1 MKNFLLK
8 LKPALAGFFKT
19 RSPLFYV
26 FIGLFLVSAVTTSVM
41 EGGPK
46 RRAAAHYKEQVAL
59 FEQYWEEEGAQKFRD
74 VGLEPTQQLYEEEL
88 AEHLRNH
95 PSGNAGLS
103 PEERISKMK
112 DDFRTW
118 WETGGS
124 KSYAVQNKEPTEA
137 LYNREMERYVRAYT
151 SKEPLL
157 RVRLNAA
164 DMEGSQLLL
173 HWVLFPGVVTFILNL
188 LATLF
193 CAEKVEARFG
203 RVPALAGFFVALWLG
218 GFLIYLLGQTSFFAG
233 AAAESHY
240 KGMCL
245 GAAFFLGIA
254 CGVAQAVKDRL
265 EAAIC
270 AVLFAALV
278 LAHWFTCP
286 QLYVAAILV
295 AFVLFAAGIVLAR
308 KLPARKKS
316 KKELAAEE
324 ALAKAKALAAKPAED
339 PVETRKKKTR
349 AELDEGLSCA
359 MRGDFALAAD
369 HLGEGMRGL
378 LSEGTLDVEALDDIT
393 KKIVSPSLYV
403 EIPGET
409 WLEWG
414 MGARNKGA
422 YDSALLLFEKALTA
436 IKEAKL
442 ARKAL
447 YLVGEIRVLK
457 NKNPEEGAKRL
468 QKVIELGDGDVF
480 ARQARKLLER
490 VK

>member
-8 LKPALAGFFKT
+8 LKPFLANFFKT
-19 RSPLFYV
+19 RSPIFYV
-26 FIGLFLVSAVTTSVM
+26 FIGLFVASAVTTYVM

-46 RRAAAHYKEQVAL
+46 RREAAHYKEQVAI
-59 FEQYWEEEGAQKFRD
+59 FEKYWAEEGAQKFRD
-74 VGLEPTQQLYEEEL
+74 VGLEPTEQIYEEEL

-112 DDFRTW
+112 NEFRTW

-124 KSYAVQNKEPTEA
+124 KTYAVQNKEPTEE
-137 LYNREMERYVRAYT
+137 LYNKELARYVRAYT

-173 HWVLFPGVVTFILNL
+173 HWVLFPGIVTFILNL

-193 CAEKVEARFG
+193 CVEKVEVRFG
-203 RVPALAGFFVALWLG
+203 RAPAVAGFFAAIFLGALLV
-218 GFLIYLLGQTSFFAG
+218 YLLGQTSFFAL
-233 AAAESHY
+233 AASEDHY
-240 KGMCL
+240 KGMYF
-245 GAAFFLGIA
+245 GAAIFLGVA
-254 CGVAQAVKDRL
+254 CGCAQAAKDRL
-265 EAAIC
+265 QTAIC
-270 AVLFAALV
+270 AIVFAVLL

-286 QLYVAAILV
+286 QIYVAAILV
-295 AFVLFAAGIVLAR
+295 AIVLFALGIVLAR
-308 KLPARKKS
+308 VLPAKKKS

-324 ALAKAKALAAKPAED
+324 AAAKAAAPKVVED
-339 PVETRKKKTR
+339 PVEKRKKKTR

-359 MRGDFALAAD
+359 MRGDFALAAG
-369 HLGEGMRGL
+369 HLNEGMRGL
-378 LSEGTLDVEALDDIT
+378 LAEATLDIEALDDIT

-403 EIPGET
+403 EIAGAT

-422 YDSALLLFEKALTA
+422 YDSALLLFEKSLTA
-436 IKEAKL
+436 IKDAKL

-468 QKVIELGDGDVF
+468 QKVLELGDGDVF
-480 ARQARKLLER
+480 ATQARKLLER
-490 VK
+490 VKK